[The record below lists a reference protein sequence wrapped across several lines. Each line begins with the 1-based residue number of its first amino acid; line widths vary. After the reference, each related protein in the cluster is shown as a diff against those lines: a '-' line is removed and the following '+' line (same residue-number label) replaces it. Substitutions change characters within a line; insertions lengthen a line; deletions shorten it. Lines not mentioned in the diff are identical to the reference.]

1 MVAAA
6 PRTRTSG
13 RQVLVFMKPFLE
25 QQGIFWLP
33 PAGAAP
39 QQASAGAHYSRA
51 RAQARAQAAAW
62 RRVRPYREASIPGSG
77 PSKAA
82 VGESASEL
90 GLSPQRAAQR

>member
-13 RQVLVFMKPFLE
+13 RQVLVFMKLFLE

-51 RAQARAQAAAW
+51 RARAQAAAW